1 MSAKHP
7 QCSITRVAELLS
19 DTWTIL
25 IIHHMITQKTLRF
38 CELERLLEGISTRT
52 LTRKL
57 ESLEEKNIISK
68 QEEGGYSIT
77 DRGLSLKPILKSM
90 EKFV

>member
-57 ESLEEKNIISK
+57 ESLEEKNIISNK
-68 QEEGGYSIT
+68 NCIIFYVG
-77 DRGLSLKPILKSM
+77 KSTH
-90 EKFV
+90 